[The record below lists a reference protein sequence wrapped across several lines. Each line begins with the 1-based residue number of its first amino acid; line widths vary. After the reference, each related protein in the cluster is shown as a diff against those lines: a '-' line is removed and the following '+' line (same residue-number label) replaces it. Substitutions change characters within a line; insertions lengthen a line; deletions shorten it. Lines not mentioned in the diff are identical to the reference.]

1 MDVSKENQ
9 ISKFEESVDVSNDTN
24 SESLP
29 KV

>member
-9 ISKFEESVDVSNDTN
+9 ISKFEESVDVRNDMN